1 MPERYARRR
10 PTDRKDG
17 RRLRTISPIFQL
29 SPFTMLSPADAANSF
44 TDTVEV
50 GSIESWLRA
59 RRREGDESMSLLHVV
74 IAAYVR
80 TLALR
85 PAMNRFVAGRFLY
98 ARDEIDIV
106 LASGGSGTADAGNMT
121 VTVRFQ
127 GSDTVADVYRKINA
141 RVDNLKAD
149 QSADRLERLASTL
162 VKTPRFVLRLAIAV
176 LRWLDY
182 HGLLGSGLTENSP
195 YHGSALISDEG
206 GFHLPP
212 VRRSINSMG
221 SLPVNISVGRVRV
234 VTELDKT
241 GQPAEKKYVD
251 YTVTYDS
258 RIADSAYVGSAFRF
272 FRYYLANPDALET
285 PPERVN
291 EDAL

>member
-10 PTDRKDG
+10 MTDRRDG

-29 SPFTMLSPADAANSF
+29 SPFTALTPADAANSF
-44 TDTVEV
+44 SDSVEISV
-50 GSIESWLRA
+50 IEPWLRA
-59 RRREGDESMSLLHVV
+59 RRTDGNESISLLHLV

-85 PAMNRFVAGRFLY
+85 PALNRFVSGRFIY
-98 ARDEIDIV
+98 SRDTIDIV
-106 LASGGSGTADAGNMT
+106 LDQGGSGTADSNSLS
-121 VTVRFQ
+121 VTVRFLPT
-127 GSDTVADVYRKINA
+127 DTVFDVYRKINA

-149 QSADRLERLASTL
+149 QSADRMERVASTL
-162 VKTPRFVLRLAIAV
+162 VKTPRFILRFAIAV

-182 HGLLGSGLTENSP
+182 HGWLSPALTEKSP

-221 SLPVNISVGRVRV
+221 ALPVTLSVGRLRA
-234 VTELDKT
+234 VTELDKA
-241 GQPAEKKYVD
+241 GQIQERRYMD
-251 YTVTYDS
+251 YAVTYDS
-258 RIADSAYVGSAFRF
+258 RIADSAYIGSAFRY
-272 FRYYLANPDALET
+272 FRYFLTNPDALET